1 MYSNRYFFNRK
12 FVVIRKIHNFAD
24 KYNVKGM
31 GMTTKK
37 MTREEALK
45 RWNEAK
51 ATKKAMVEK
60 MQKVLYEE
68 YKARTG
74 EEPLQFNVW

>member
-1 MYSNRYFFNRK
+1 
-12 FVVIRKIHNFAD
+12 
-24 KYNVKGM
+24 M

>member
-1 MYSNRYFFNRK
+1 
-12 FVVIRKIHNFAD
+12 
-24 KYNVKGM
+24 
-31 GMTTKK
+31 
-37 MTREEALK
+37 MTREEAIK
-45 RWNEAK
+45 RWNAAK

-60 MQKVLYEE
+60 MQKVLFEE

>member
-1 MYSNRYFFNRK
+1 
-12 FVVIRKIHNFAD
+12 
-24 KYNVKGM
+24 
-31 GMTTKK
+31 MTTKK

-68 YKARTG
+68 YKARIG
-74 EEPLQFNVW
+74 EKPMAH